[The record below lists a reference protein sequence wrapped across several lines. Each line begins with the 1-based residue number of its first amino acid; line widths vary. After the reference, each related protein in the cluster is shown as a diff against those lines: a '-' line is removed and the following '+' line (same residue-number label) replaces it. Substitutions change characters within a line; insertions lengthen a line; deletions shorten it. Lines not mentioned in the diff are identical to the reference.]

1 MTTHVR
7 RCVQIWNPNHR
18 ITCTRVD
25 HEIKFVTV
33 NTQFELRHF
42 LKSITIVLNL
52 RTRKCL
58 LWGVCV
64 YDSLPFLCSSVGRW
78 IVSPPSAS
86 SSLSVGRGVLLLAR
100 KEGRRWGEDCHT
112 LKWRIQRS
120 IWFLFN
126 FLSFL
131 PVNPSH
137 LFKCCCFFCFFFH
150 FLLSSMLFNSSSLSR
165 SFSLKSL
172 IFSKMND
179 PLWGKAKSLD
189 HIGRKCH
196 TFPSVFCNHR
206 VYNRTLWALKSLTS
220 LVTHCYQFKMWT
232 SPRFLVLFNGKTGK
246 MPLRGRLHDSL
257 FFSTAKQ
264 EKCHLIPCSFLG
276 KTGKMPLNPC
286 SFQRQNRKNALTW
299 TSPRFLVLFNGKT
312 GINALTV
319 YDVSQ
324 PIPCSFQRQNRKN
337 ALTDSLFFSMAKQEK
352 CLYRILV
359 LFNGKTG
366 KMPLRGRLHDSL
378 FFSTAKQEK
387 CLYRFLVLFYGKTG
401 KMPLNLKW
409 LTTGMGEININN
421 PQ

>member
-7 RCVQIWNPNHR
+7 RCGQIWNPNHR

-86 SSLSVGRGVLLLAR
+86 SSLSVGRGVLSLAR

-137 LFKCCCFFCFFFH
+137 LFQCCCFFWVFFFTFYCLLC
-150 FLLSSMLFNSSSLSR
+150 FLILPLFRGVSLLKVKFFQKWMTRYEEKQSLWTILEENVTLSHPYVATI
-165 SFSLKSL
+165 KSTIGPSGLWSPWLPLLPIL
-172 IFSKMND
+172 I
-179 PLWGKAKSLD
+179 
-189 HIGRKCH
+189 
-196 TFPSVFCNHR
+196 
-206 VYNRTLWALKSLTS
+206 Y
-220 LVTHCYQFKMWT
+220 
-232 SPRFLVLFNGKTGK
+232 
-246 MPLRGRLHDSL
+246 
-257 FFSTAKQ
+257 
-264 EKCHLIPCSFLG
+264 
-276 KTGKMPLNPC
+276 
-286 SFQRQNRKNALTW
+286 
-299 TSPRFLVLFNGKT
+299 
-312 GINALTV
+312 
-319 YDVSQ
+319 
-324 PIPCSFQRQNRKN
+324 
-337 ALTDSLFFSMAKQEK
+337 
-352 CLYRILV
+352 
-359 LFNGKTG
+359 
-366 KMPLRGRLHDSL
+366 
-378 FFSTAKQEK
+378 
-387 CLYRFLVLFYGKTG
+387 
-401 KMPLNLKW
+401 
-409 LTTGMGEININN
+409 
-421 PQ
+421 